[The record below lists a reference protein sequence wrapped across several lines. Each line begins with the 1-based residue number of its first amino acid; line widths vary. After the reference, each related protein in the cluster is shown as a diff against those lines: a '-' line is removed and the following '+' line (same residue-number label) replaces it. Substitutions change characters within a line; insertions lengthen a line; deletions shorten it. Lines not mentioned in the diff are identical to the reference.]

1 MKLRVYLDL
10 SNAVTRRRVAAL
22 LRADGEV
29 VLVGIAEDADLVV
42 GERVV
47 STAAPG
53 GVAQGG
59 AALTAREL
67 EVLRLVARGLS
78 NKEIAADLGI
88 TTHTVK
94 YHLAA
99 ARKTWCPLADRSCVT
114 RRSQRPRAAVT
125 WVILGCPSGATKD
138 PE

>member
-10 SNAVTRRRVAAL
+10 SNSVTRRRVAAL

-29 VLVGIAEDADLVV
+29 ALVGTAEDADLVV
-42 GERVV
+42 SERVV

-53 GVAQGG
+53 AVAPGG
-59 AALTAREL
+59 ALTAREL
-67 EVLRLVARGLS
+67 EVLRLVARGLG

-99 ARKTWCPLADRSCVT
+99 VLEKLGVRSRTEAVSLGVRTGLVPL
-114 RRSQRPRAAVT
+114 
-125 WVILGCPSGATKD
+125 
-138 PE
+138 

>member
-29 VLVGIAEDADLVV
+29 ALVGTAEDADLVV
-42 GERVV
+42 SERVV

-53 GVAQGG
+53 AALQAG

-67 EVLRLVARGLS
+67 DVLRLVARGLA
-78 NKEIAADLGI
+78 NKEIAADLRI

-99 ARKTWCPLADRSCVT
+99 VLEKLGVRSRTEAVSLGVRKGLVPL
-114 RRSQRPRAAVT
+114 
-125 WVILGCPSGATKD
+125 
-138 PE
+138 

>member
-1 MKLRVYLDL
+1 VKLRVYLDL
-10 SNAVTRRRVAAL
+10 SNPVTRRRVAAL

-29 VLVGIAEDADLVV
+29 ALVGSGEDADLVV
-42 GERVV
+42 SERVV
-47 STAAPG
+47 STAAP
-53 GVAQGG
+53 AAALQAG

-67 EVLRLVARGLS
+67 DVLRLVARGLS

-99 ARKTWCPLADRSCVT
+99 VLEKLGVRSRTEAVSLGVRKGLVPL
-114 RRSQRPRAAVT
+114 
-125 WVILGCPSGATKD
+125 
-138 PE
+138 

>member
-10 SNAVTRRRVAAL
+10 SSAVTRRRVAAL
-22 LRADGEV
+22 LRADGV
-29 VLVGIAEDADLVV
+29 VS
-42 GERVV
+42 ERVV

-53 GVAQGG
+53 AVAQPG

-78 NKEIAADLGI
+78 NKEIAADLRI

-99 ARKTWCPLADRSCVT
+99 VLEKLGVRSRTEAVSLGVRKGLVPL
-114 RRSQRPRAAVT
+114 
-125 WVILGCPSGATKD
+125 
-138 PE
+138 

>member
-10 SNAVTRRRVAAL
+10 SNVVTRRRVAAL

-29 VLVGIAEDADLVV
+29 ALVGSGEDADLVV
-42 GERVV
+42 SERVV
-47 STAAPG
+47 STAAP
-53 GVAQGG
+53 AAALQAG

-67 EVLRLVARGLS
+67 DVLRLVARGLS
-78 NKEIAADLGI
+78 NKEIAADLRI

-99 ARKTWCPLADRSCVT
+99 VLEKLGVRSRTEAVSLGVRKGLVPL
-114 RRSQRPRAAVT
+114 
-125 WVILGCPSGATKD
+125 
-138 PE
+138 

>member
-29 VLVGIAEDADLVV
+29 ALVGTAADADLVV
-42 GERVV
+42 SERVV
-47 STAAPG
+47 ATAAPG
-53 GVAQGG
+53 AVAPAG
-59 AALTAREL
+59 AALTPREL

-99 ARKTWCPLADRSCVT
+99 VLEKLGVRSRTEAVSLGVRRGLVPL
-114 RRSQRPRAAVT
+114 
-125 WVILGCPSGATKD
+125 
-138 PE
+138 

>member
-29 VLVGIAEDADLVV
+29 ALVGTAEDADLVIS
-42 GERVV
+42 ERVL

-53 GVAQGG
+53 AVAQAG

-67 EVLRLVARGLS
+67 DVLRLVARGLS
-78 NKEIAADLGI
+78 NKEIAADLRI

-99 ARKTWCPLADRSCVT
+99 VLEKLGVRSRTEAVSRGVRTGLLPL
-114 RRSQRPRAAVT
+114 
-125 WVILGCPSGATKD
+125 
-138 PE
+138 

>member
-29 VLVGIAEDADLVV
+29 ALVGSGEDADLVV
-42 GERVV
+42 SERVV
-47 STAAPG
+47 STAAP
-53 GVAQGG
+53 AAALQAG

-67 EVLRLVARGLS
+67 DVLRLVARGLS
-78 NKEIAADLGI
+78 NKEIAADLSI

-99 ARKTWCPLADRSCVT
+99 VLEKLGVRSRTEAVSLGVRTGLLPL
-114 RRSQRPRAAVT
+114 
-125 WVILGCPSGATKD
+125 
-138 PE
+138 

>member
-29 VLVGIAEDADLVV
+29 ALVGTAEDADLVV
-42 GERVV
+42 SERVV

-53 GVAQGG
+53 AAAQAG

-78 NKEIAADLGI
+78 NKEIAADLRI

-99 ARKTWCPLADRSCVT
+99 VLEKLGVRSRTEAVSLGVRTGLVPL
-114 RRSQRPRAAVT
+114 
-125 WVILGCPSGATKD
+125 
-138 PE
+138 